1 MAEKKF
7 VSKIIYDIVGA
18 INPLKRLERQ
28 TKKSTKNVNRDFK
41 SFGKVTDGVVDA
53 VGKINP
59 AAGKAAQSMVKLGAK
74 AGPAGL
80 AIAAVGTAAVVTA
93 ANVFK
98 LADSMRDYDA
108 IIGKF
113 LTNAKKAQ
121 AFADAASAG
130 IDVGLD
136 FEFSE
141 AKRLAAVRREQLT
154 ENQIRKENAITR
166 ATEELSIEKSK
177 LRQIESLQNAARRKR
192 LSAEERLKDK
202 LSEGAVVG
210 GEFANRPK
218 GRQVVDLTA
227 KAAQEAR
234 KGNIDAAEAL
244 IDRAKELSNELG
256 NHVFFTKQIDQANNA
271 VVRALRKNVDSA
283 KKQEKGL
290 EGQANKMKK
299 SIAASEARLK
309 KERAVKRVFDEQLR
323 TLSAQTAV
331 IAKQKRFETQRQK
344 VDQGVR
350 DLSSAQ
356 EALQKIFK
364 ELGDPGLLR
373 RGAETL
379 QAGFRGVTS
388 PSTLGT
394 VKGGAGA
401 LSALEDG
408 ISRAILKA
416 FEGGTTRQKLVDLA
430 AFGERATTVATGL
443 QEDIEAGTLSPALQD
458 RLTRMVTALDG
469 IKAAVDSAANFGP
482 LGLNENIRAGQQ
494 RVAEQADSAAAA
506 VTEFNNNIQV
516 QIKGGAIDGEVIKK
530 LEPEIRRAARKAVSE
545 LQTK

>member
-7 VSKIIYDIVGA
+7 VSKIIFDIIGA

-41 SFGKVTDGVVDA
+41 SFSKVTDGVVDA
-53 VGKINP
+53 IGKINP
-59 AAGKAAQSMVKLGAK
+59 AAGRAAQSMVKLGAK

-121 AFADAASAG
+121 SFADSASAG
-130 IDVGLD
+130 IDAGLD

-141 AKRLAAVRREQLT
+141 AKRFAAIRRGQLT
-154 ENQIRKENAITR
+154 ENQIASENAISR
-166 ATEELSIEKSK
+166 AQEAISVEKSK
-177 LRQIESLQNAARRKR
+177 LRQIESLQAAARRKR
-192 LSAEERLKDK
+192 LSAEERLKEK
-202 LSEGAVVG
+202 LNEGVVAG
-210 GEFANRPK
+210 SEFANRPK
-218 GRQVVDLTA
+218 GRQVGDLTA
-227 KAAQEAR
+227 KAASEAR
-234 KGNIDAAEAL
+234 KGNIDTAEAL
-244 IDRAKELSNELG
+244 IERAKELSGELG

-271 VVRALRKNVDSA
+271 VVRAMKKNVDSA
-283 KKQEKGL
+283 KKNEKGL
-290 EGQANKMKK
+290 EGQANQLKK
-299 SIAASEARLK
+299 SIADSEARLK
-309 KERAVKRVFDEQLR
+309 KERAVKRIFDEQLR
-323 TLSAQTAV
+323 TLSAQTAE
-331 IAKQKRFETQRQK
+331 ISKQKRFESQRQA
-344 VDQGVR
+344 VDQGAR
-350 DLSSAQ
+350 DLGSATK
-356 EALQKIFK
+356 ALQKIFK
-364 ELGDPGLLR
+364 EMANPGTLR

-401 LSALEDG
+401 LSALEQG
-408 ISRAILKA
+408 ISNALLKA
-416 FEGGTTRQKLVDLA
+416 FEGGTTRAKLTELA
-430 AFGERATTVATGL
+430 QFGDRASGVATDL
-443 QEDIEAGTLSPALQD
+443 QEDIDAGTLSPAIQD
-458 RLTRMVTALDG
+458 RLTRMITALDS
-469 IKAAVDSAANFGP
+469 IDAAVKANKNFGP
-482 LGLNENIRAGQQ
+482 LGLNENVRAGQQ
-494 RVAEQADSAAAA
+494 RVAEQADAAAAA
-506 VTEFNNNIQV
+506 VTNFNNNIQV

-545 LQTK
+545 LKTD